1 MKKLFATAALVVAAM
16 SVSAEV
22 TPRVPL
28 VPWGAQ
34 AEIIITSDLTQ
45 KNSDGS
51 WSLNADAQQWI
62 TTTYQS
68 GEDIYNDTTL
78 VQQTNR
84 NNVWYDF
91 YDEATDTMIV
101 TSAEKNWGGY
111 LSVLNKA
118 GVKDGLIVVGANRYP
133 AFYVTGTDKAKFYF
147 SGSASKAGYP
157 QIEVYE
163 VGAEEPVAK
172 YTGDIAL
179 TKSTWDKSTLL
190 IAEGLDKTKSYK
202 IVARTMALNAETNEY
217 TYEGGDIVL
226 QVVKLYGDQA
236 PMREDG
242 LIISGSEIGSY
253 INQHLT
259 AYPDVKDF
267 TLEGSGKYTIAES
280 IAFNNGFSISGIA
293 SAPATI
299 DASALGAPFIKMSDT
314 PGVEAVESGQFV
326 ITTPT
331 KIENIKVVGLTKNF
345 FADGGKG
352 YTFVNFTVNN
362 ILLQYNT
369 QSGVVWNFAAAMA
382 INFNISNSTFYS
394 NEPGTANFIALSGKR
409 PWQTTGYEEET
420 GKLTFANN
428 TLYNVAKSKQ
438 FLNTNTLKG
447 QRYLYEVNS
456 NIFVDVSNKKI
467 YGNMTNNANQLTTDG
482 KNTYL
487 FDGEFFSEPNYNGDE
502 GLQTDPS
509 FKNAA
514 AGDFTIAANTLQAKF
529 RTGDPR
535 WVVAYATDAIDI
547 EVDQSEN
554 TDFAAVLNEKLQASE
569 QPSSIKIT
577 FFEAGEYPL
586 TQAITTT
593 APITIQNAGDIDA
606 GVSTIVVNNPMTLG
620 GAIKIDGVNIDAT
633 NATAPVIT
641 LASNEY
647 KKLDNGFFDLGSIQ
661 FKNMTVKGLAQPL
674 IKDNGTKN
682 KISEVLVEN
691 CVIELGEIGNK
702 VPFDFSGGSGSAVGA
717 FNIKK
722 STIWAATPTS
732 GSLFSTQSGSKPT
745 EAGFTVQNF
754 AIDNSTLYN
763 VAKSKN
769 FYTHRQ
775 NSQTWLAYYLRNS
788 LIVNCGKSGQFV
800 KGMNGG
806 GNSKNPKWTVSGN
819 AFFFGDEELVDQS
832 ANESTGD
839 DEEPVQNSIAGSI
852 EFADLA
858 TGNFSANF
866 TLAEGIEIPN
876 SLGDPRW
883 TIKFVQSIVEPSGE
897 VLYALVEGDTFTSGQ
912 IVEVKSGDD
921 VVATIQYGEEGG
933 NAFNAAVADGNA
945 SAWGYTAY
953 TSGNGTNGNKTG
965 GTWYT
970 IVPAY
975 SGVISAAIVLNADK
989 KFHLTIDGEQN
1000 PTFDNNTVSEKFY
1013 GPISFNVIGGKAYKF
1028 YCDGSKLGFYGFDYK
1043 YGPDVEPIVE
1053 TDVASQV
1060 VTVGIQGIP
1069 TATVT
1074 DGAVYNMNGQRVQ
1087 TLSKG
1092 MYIQN
1097 GKKFIVK

>member
-242 LIISGSEIGSY
+242 LIINGSEIGNY
-253 INQHLT
+253 INQHLA

-280 IAFNNGFSISGIA
+280 IAFNNGFSISGVA

-331 KIENIKVVGLTKNF
+331 KIENIKVMGLTKNF

-394 NEPGTANFIALSGKR
+394 NEPGTGNFIALSGKR

-447 QRYLYEVNS
+447 QKYLYEVNS

-606 GVSTIVVNNPMTLG
+606 GVATIVVNNPMTLG
-620 GAIKIDGVNIDAT
+620 GAIKIDGVNIDAS
-633 NATAPVIT
+633 NATAPIIT

-661 FKNMTVKGLAQPL
+661 FKNMKVKGLAQQL

-732 GSLFSTQSGSKPT
+732 GSLFSTQSGNKPT

-806 GNSKNPKWTVSGN
+806 GNSKNPKWTVNNNIFNFDG
-819 AFFFGDEELVDQS
+819 ADTS
-832 ANESTGD
+832 ADESTGD
-839 DEEPVQNSIAGSI
+839 EDEPVQNSIAGTI
-852 EFADLA
+852 DFENAEGGL
-858 TGNFSANF
+858 FSAVF
-866 TLAEGIEIPN
+866 HLAEGVEVP
-876 SLGDPRW
+876 STTPGDPRW
-883 TIKFVQSIVEPSGE
+883 TIEFQETKPAVTLFQVQEGDVYTYGQQITSVDDIVMTFGAATTEEHTGQYADFFAGVADENIEGYVAMTTGNNANPKDASNKSWADGRIMTNGTFYNFVPAVDGALYVAVKMNANKTHYVTEDGAQLLTTQTVADEIIYGEIAFNVTAGKQYQVFSSGSKMGFFGFRFLAGENVEP
-897 VLYALVEGDTFTSGQ
+897 L
-912 IVEVKSGDD
+912 IP
-921 VVATIQYGEEGG
+921 
-933 NAFNAAVADGNA
+933 
-945 SAWGYTAY
+945 
-953 TSGNGTNGNKTG
+953 TG
-965 GTWYT
+965 
-970 IVPAY
+970 IM
-975 SGVISAAIVLNADK
+975 N
-989 KFHLTIDGEQN
+989 LT
-1000 PTFDNNTVSEKFY
+1000 K
-1013 GPISFNVIGGKAYKF
+1013 
-1028 YCDGSKLGFYGFDYK
+1028 
-1043 YGPDVEPIVE
+1043 
-1053 TDVASQV
+1053 
-1060 VTVGIQGIP
+1060 